1 MHGVD
6 KMETE
11 GNSQEGKMNNL
22 EGGGIEGLARVERI
36 MVLDLG
42 RSEVVMNSRRENRG
56 KYEIGGK

>member
-56 KYEIGGK
+56 N